1 MNQDL
6 AKRWMSLVP
15 SLSTATLRAHFV
27 RSQLLES
34 ELDEIA
40 PALDEICAHTEQ
52 ANPAAREVLAAMM
65 PTLNDPTFRPRV
77 EALRSRAQLDSLLAL
92 SRLLRKHVDEARPQ
106 PATDETVLPT
116 STDGRMLTLG
126 ERKALARRPDR
137 FALDRLLRDPDPTV
151 IRNVLANPRITENDI
166 VRMAAR
172 RPAYAEVISEIA
184 RHPEWASR
192 ARVRLAIV
200 QNPFTPPDISV
211 PMVRLLIRPELR
223 RVLEATDVPAIVR
236 AAAVELLE
244 RRPPVPERK
253 DARPSGRP
261 PQ

>member
-1 MNQDL
+1 MNEDL
-6 AKRWMSLVP
+6 AKRWMALIP
-15 SLSTATLRAHFV
+15 ALMTATLRAQFV

-34 ELDEIA
+34 PLDEIA
-40 PALDEICAHTEQ
+40 PALDVICVHTEQ
-52 ANPAAREVLAAMM
+52 ADPAARQVLSAMM
-65 PTLNDPTFRPRV
+65 PTLNDPRFRPRI
-77 EALRSRAQLDSLLAL
+77 EALRSRAQLDCLLAL
-92 SRLLRKHVDEARPQ
+92 SRLLRTPGPELRPQ
-106 PATDETVLPT
+106 PATDETMLPT

-151 IRNVLANPRITENDI
+151 IRNVLGNPRITENDV

-172 RPAYAEVISEIA
+172 RPAYPQVISEIA

-192 ARVRLAIV
+192 ARVRMAIV
-200 QNPFTPPDISV
+200 QNPHSSPDISV

-223 RVLEATDVPAIVR
+223 RVVEATDIPPVVR
-236 AAAVELLE
+236 AAAVELLD
-244 RRPPVPERK
+244 RRPPVPERAPPNARS
-253 DARPSGRP
+253 DA